1 MQLSTSAAGVAIG
14 IRRAVVMAAAGMTL
28 ALLPAAASAQAIGGT
43 VADTTGGVLPGV
55 TVEARSPA
63 LIEQVRTAVTDGNG
77 QYQIVALEAGTYS
90 VTFTLPGFS
99 TLVREGVELESG
111 FTANID
117 AELAV
122 GALQE
127 TVIVTEATPLIDVQT
142 IESSEV
148 IDREVFEALPTARTY
163 DSMALLI
170 PAMNIAGGPT
180 TTISVDTGGIAGKSN
195 NRLSIHGSSE
205 EDSQVEIDGL
215 DVNLVALEGSPQGT
229 PFDTAISEYV
239 YDYSGNSAEIE
250 TGGVR
255 LNMIPKEGSNTFTGT
270 FYGDFSHPDLLAN
283 NVDQDLIDLGLPGGE
298 DGGNRLDQ
306 VWYTGASVGG
316 PIVQD
321 NLWFYTSYSY
331 RRSSLLPPGLF
342 ANQDSSSARYVEN
355 FDEPMVK
362 RENAWEGTLRLT
374 WQASSKD
381 KVQAFYS
388 NNNTHRVPS
397 LTGSELD
404 PIYIAPEAGSD
415 NSNAANLYIAS
426 WIRPHTNRLL
436 FEFGAS
442 TMPVGIDLLPLVD
455 VPGRPEIDGRPDLPS
470 VFEGT
475 TLTMSRNMGFFFNG
489 NSVHFSTRNSAWRGS
504 VSYVTGSHNLKIGVQ
519 GNHKRQTESY
529 GSGNNWTNM
538 ITVFGQ
544 PLQAQFNARPAESN
558 ALDSIAVYAQEQW
571 TIDRFTIN
579 AGLRFDYFKG
589 FYPDQVTEAMTW
601 APVPQTVAG
610 QTLTGWKDLQPRVG
624 FAWDVRGDG
633 QTAVKASASRYG
645 DRNAIALAGNVNP
658 VANNITTQRLW
669 LDGATGHL
677 ATGPA
682 QFPACIPSAADPT
695 ASSCVA
701 GDGLVQGDALNPRPN
716 GEIIGPL
723 LDPGFA
729 QFTASSSTFDE
740 DWAYGW
746 QKKAANWEV
755 TASLQQQLTDGV
767 SVDAGY
773 FRRMFVNL
781 EVVDDLA
788 VAAGDWDEYQF
799 TAPDDARLPTDVRG
813 QQFTLVDLN
822 PAALA
827 AQQNLTTSAN
837 NYGGRVQTWHGVDV
851 NLSARLE
858 GVLLQGGLATGKQTE
873 DQCAVQ
879 AALPES
885 INEGAGGL
893 TGGGDSVIIK
903 EFCAT
908 ETPWITQASMFGSY
922 TLPWDIELAGTWL
935 TRSGTPRLAVHTVST
950 GEAAAALGRAPTL
963 DTTINVNL
971 LRPGTAYGDRLYQFD
986 MRLAKLLRFG
996 GGSDVRVSFD
1006 LYNLFNA
1013 NAVSRER
1020 YTLGN
1025 YLQPVGLQ
1033 PGRMGKF
1040 TLQYNF

>member
-1 MQLSTSAAGVAIG
+1 MRMSTTETRTTRLA
-14 IRRAVVMAAAGMTL
+14 RRLVVMAAAGVTL

-43 VADTTGGVLPGV
+43 VSDTTGGVLPGV

-77 QYQIVALEAGTYS
+77 QYQIVALETGTYS

-117 AELAV
+117 VELAV
-122 GALQE
+122 GALEE

-148 IDREVFEALPTARTY
+148 IDREVYETLPTARTY
-163 DSMALLI
+163 DAMALLI

-180 TTISVDTGGIAGKSN
+180 TTISVDTGGIGGKSN
-195 NRLSIHGSSE
+195 NRLTIHGST
-205 EDSQVEIDGL
+205 EDDAQVEIDGL
-215 DVNLVALEGSPQGT
+215 DVSLVAFPGSPQGT
-229 PFDTAISEYV
+229 PFDSAISEYV

-255 LNMIPKEGSNTFTGT
+255 LNMIPKEGSNTFTGS

-298 DGGNRLDQ
+298 EGGNRLDQ

-321 NLWFYTSYSY
+321 DLWFYASYSY

-342 ANQDSSSARYVEN
+342 ANLDSSSARYVEN
-355 FDEPMVK
+355 LDEPMIK

-374 WQASSKD
+374 WQATSKD
-381 KVQAFYS
+381 KLQAFYS
-388 NNNTHRVPS
+388 NNNTARIPS
-397 LTGSELD
+397 LTGAELD

-415 NSNAANLYIAS
+415 NSASTNLYVAS

-442 TMPVGIDLLPLVD
+442 SMPTGIDLLPLVD
-455 VPGRPEIDGRPDLPS
+455 VPGRPELQARPDLPS

-475 TLTMSRNMGFFFNG
+475 TLTMSRNMGFFFGG
-489 NSVHFSTRNSAWRGS
+489 NSVHFSTRSSAWRGS

-519 GNHKRQTESY
+519 GNYRRQTEAY
-529 GSGNNWTNM
+529 EAGNNWTNM
-538 ITVFGQ
+538 ITVFGR
-544 PLQAQFNARPAESN
+544 PLQAQFNARPASSN
-558 ALDSIAVYAQEQW
+558 ALDSYAVYAQEQW

-589 FYPDQVTEAMTW
+589 FYPDQVTQAMTW
-601 APVPQTVAG
+601 APVPQMVPGRTVA
-610 QTLTGWKDLQPRVG
+610 GWKDLQPRVG

-645 DRNAIALAGNVNP
+645 DLNSIVLARDGNP
-658 VANNITTQRLW
+658 TDANRTTSRLW
-669 LDGATGHL
+669 LDGANSHL
-677 ATGPA
+677 ALGPLRL
-682 QFPACIPSAADPT
+682 PSCIPSAADPT
-695 ASSCVA
+695 ASNCIA
-701 GDGLVQGDALNPRPN
+701 GDGIVQGDALNPFPN
-716 GEIIGPL
+716 GEIMQPL
-723 LDPGFA
+723 ANLGFA
-729 QFTASSSTFDE
+729 HFTESAVAFDE
-740 DWAYGW
+740 DWAFGW
-746 QKKAANWEV
+746 NKKAANWEV
-755 TASLQQQLTDGV
+755 TASVQQQLADGV

-773 FRRMFVNL
+773 FRRIFVNL

-788 VAAGDWDEYQF
+788 VAASDWDEYQF
-799 TAPDDARLPTDVRG
+799 TAPDDPRLPDDVRG
-813 QQFTLVDLN
+813 QRFTLVDLN

-827 AQQNLTTSAN
+827 AQQNLTTSADN
-837 NYGGRVQTWHGVDV
+837 FGGRVQTWHGVDV
-851 NLSARLE
+851 NLSARVE
-858 GVLLQGGLATGKQTE
+858 GVLLQGGMATGKQTE

-885 INEGAGGL
+885 INQGAGGL

-908 ETPWITQASMFGSY
+908 ETPWITQASLFGSY
-922 TLPWDIELAGTWL
+922 TLPWDIELAGTWFA
-935 TRSGTPRLAVHTVST
+935 RSGTPRLAVHTVQVS
-950 GEAAAALGRAPTL
+950 EAAAALGRTPTE
-963 DTTINVNL
+963 TSINVNL

-986 MRLAKLLRFG
+986 LRLAKLLRFG
-996 GGSDVRVSFD
+996 AGSNLRVSFD

-1020 YTLGN
+1020 YTLRE